1 MLLLIVLIVF
11 GVAVIAVASVAL
23 LRPSRATEA
32 RRGEALDSEREVYER
47 LYGKRSTTVSVVS
60 GPVPVE
66 RPPEAGVDGPPAD
79 LSE

>member
-11 GVAVIAVASVAL
+11 GVAVIAVASVVL

-32 RRGEALDSEREVYER
+32 RRVEDLDSERDAYER
-47 LYGKRSTTVSVVS
+47 LYGRRSMTVSA
-60 GPVPVE
+60 PVPVE
-66 RPPEAGVDGPPAD
+66 RPPKADG

>member
-32 RRGEALDSEREVYER
+32 RRVEDLDSEREVYESLDGR
-47 LYGKRSTTVSVVS
+47 RSMTVSA
-60 GPVPVE
+60 PVPVE
-66 RPPEAGVDGPPAD
+66 RPPKADG